1 MSADDL
7 IKDGGPAFPLANAE
21 ASMLAEAAEDLA
33 NPALNDAERTY
44 YRAKSSALHGMSLR
58 DHFAGQALASGDA
71 SNWRDNNYRPSDGLS
86 VIENT
91 ARHAYLIADAMLKAR
106 AR

>member
-1 MSADDL
+1 MAADL
-7 IKDGGPAFPLANAE
+7 LAAGGPAFPLANAE

-33 NPALNDAERTY
+33 NPALDGAERAY
-44 YRAKSSALHGMSLR
+44 YQAKADALSGMSLR

-71 SNWRDNNYRPSDGLS
+71 SNWRDNNYRPVDGLS